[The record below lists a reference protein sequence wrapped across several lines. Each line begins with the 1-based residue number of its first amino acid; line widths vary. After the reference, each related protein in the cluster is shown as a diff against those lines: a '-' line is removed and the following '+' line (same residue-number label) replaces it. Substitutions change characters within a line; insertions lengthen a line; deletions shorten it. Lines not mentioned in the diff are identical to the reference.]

1 MHANKKFLILECD
14 FFIFNFLGIA
24 ALKTIICVCLIFLVY
39 HFLANK
45 KGVCE

>member
-1 MHANKKFLILECD
+1 VIFLFLIL
-14 FFIFNFLGIA
+14 LGIA